1 MADRERK
8 IVTTFEANIDQ
19 FNAATQK
26 MNSEI
31 KGINAQFQNATASL
45 GKWSDSQEGLKAK
58 IDQLNKTLKVQQTAL
73 LDSKK
78 RFNDLVAAGK
88 ENSKEAQQLAA
99 KILAQETAI
108 KRTSK
113 AVEVYSDSLGELESA
128 GVETRQELDKLNKEI
143 EDSKQAASEAGSAI
157 TRGFVVGI
165 AGIATACVGAVKGL
179 SSLVANTA
187 ELRLEQ
193 GRVQTS
199 FEQAGHSAETAKK
212 IYNDFNAV
220 LGDTAKTTETM
231 QHMAQL
237 ADTEEELNT
246 LVRAGTGIFATYG
259 NSLPIESLMEASNE
273 VAKTGQ
279 LTGAL
284 TDAINWAGKSEEGFQ
299 KQLDSCNSEQE
310 RQSLIIKTL
319 NELYGEAGD
328 AYNETNKEVIE
339 ATKAQND
346 YNNKMAE
353 IATKVQPAITSFKT
367 IMAEALTKIMEKFSE
382 ADIETLLSN
391 IAKLISDLV
400 NTVLPPLMNIL
411 GWILDNMNWLAPAIG
426 AVVAGI
432 VAATV
437 AYKTITTVMN
447 LVKIAQ
453 LGLNA
458 AMLANPIGLIVTA
471 IGVLVGAFV
480 LLWNKCEGFR
490 EFWKGLWDKIKSTAK
505 AVIDWLT
512 PVVETIA
519 GVFKTVFN
527 SVAKGLNF
535 LIRGLNKISIDV
547 PDWVP
552 LIGGKKFGFNI
563 PEIPLLAKGGVV
575 TKDTLA
581 RIGENGKEAIVPL
594 EHNTE
599 WLDKLADRLAN
610 KLNVRGNVTNNFNY
624 TFEKMESTKYALH
637 RAQIE
642 TKRIVGGQA

>member
-1 MADRERK
+1 MADNEKK

-45 GKWSDSQEGLKAK
+45 GKWSDSQEGLRAK
-58 IDQLNKTLKVQQTAL
+58 IDQLNKTLKVQQNAL

-88 ENSKEAQQLAA
+88 ENTKEAQQLAA

-108 KRTSK
+108 KRTNK
-113 AVEVYSDSLGELESA
+113 AVEVYSGSLEELEKA
-128 GVETRQELDKLNKEI
+128 GVETRQELDKLNKEMD
-143 EDSKQAASEAGSAI
+143 ESKQAASEAGAAI
-157 TRGFVVGI
+157 TRGFAVGI

-179 SSLVANTA
+179 SSLVQNTA

-193 GRVQTS
+193 GRLETA
-199 FEQAGHSAETAKK
+199 FKQAGFSTETANKTFSE
-212 IYNDFNAV
+212 FNGV
-220 LGDTAKTTETM
+220 IGDTAQTTEAM

-273 VAKTGQ
+273 TAKTGQ

-284 TDAINWAGKSEEGFQ
+284 TDAINWAGKSEDEFQ
-299 KQLDSCNSEQE
+299 KQLDKCNSKQE
-310 RQSLIIKTL
+310 RQTLIMNTL

-328 AYNETNKEVIE
+328 AYKENNKDVIE
-339 ATKAQND
+339 ATKAQD
-346 YNNKMAE
+346 TYNAKMAE

-367 IMAEALTKIMEKFSE
+367 TMAEALTKIMEKFSE
-382 ADIETLLSN
+382 ADIENLLTN
-391 IAKLISDLV
+391 IANLISDLV

-411 GWILDNMNWLAPAIG
+411 GWILDNMSWLAPAIG
-426 AVVAGI
+426 AVTAGI
-432 VAATV
+432 VAATI

-447 LVKIAQ
+447 IVKIAQ

-471 IGVLVGAFV
+471 IGLLVGAFV

-490 EFWKGLWDKIKSTAK
+490 EFWKKLWDKIKTTAK

-519 GVFKTVFN
+519 EVFKTVFN

-552 LIGGKKFGFNI
+552 VIGGSKFGFNI

-575 TKDTLA
+575 THDTLA

-637 RAQIE
+637 RAQLE
-642 TKRIVGGQA
+642 TKRIVGGQV